1 MFVRNQTYFLNQQ
14 VSGIQFAF
22 DPTKPPGSRV
32 DPKLVKIG
40 DEYIDMGDSED
51 KGKSKPPRTYRM
63 ATKSYLMKVSFINNR
78 IAGVRLALGAFKAR
92 SKGWDWSRGP
102 IQEP

>member
-1 MFVRNQTYFLNQQ
+1 M
-14 VSGIQFAF
+14 SGIQFAF

-63 ATKSYLMKVSFINNR
+63 ATKSYLMKVI
-78 IAGVRLALGAFKAR
+78 VQ
-92 SKGWDWSRGP
+92 SRRFYISVWGHLSMGT
-102 IQEP
+102 